1 MLSKEREKEL
11 LDQYHRDKAQ
21 REKENAECQAT
32 IDNFHAIMSRN
43 QGRYVTTKKDH
54 PHTCCVCGKV
64 VDGGSR
70 MWFSPGRIAA
80 VSSRNTDACFTAS
93 TYTCTSCKEKQ

>member
-21 REKENAECQAT
+21 REKELRECEAALQ
-32 IDNFHAIMSRN
+32 NFKAIMARN
-43 QGRYVTTKKDH
+43 QSHTVTTKKA
-54 PHTCCVCGKV
+54 HTCHLCGATIPKGV
-64 VDGGSR
+64 QAT
-70 MWFSPGRIAA
+70 FTPGRIAA
-80 VSSRNTDACFTAS
+80 VSSRNNDACFTAS

>member
-21 REKENAECQAT
+21 REKELRECEAALQ
-32 IDNFHAIMSRN
+32 NFKAIMARNNSRT
-43 QGRYVTTKKDH
+43 VTTKKTH
-54 PHTCCVCGKV
+54 HCHLCNCTIPK
-64 VDGGSR
+64 GSQATY
-70 MWFSPGRIAA
+70 SPGRIAA
-80 VSSRNTDACFTAS
+80 VSSRNTDATFTAS